1 MTAASNRAAMTSD
14 FRAGVRLDVWLWAA
28 RFFKTRALAKQAIE
42 AGKVEVNDATG
53 KPARAVHAGD
63 RLKVARGEER
73 FEIDLL
79 TLSSKRGAASVA
91 QQLYCETESG
101 RVAREAAAEQ
111 RRLSGAGYSRP
122 STKPD
127 KRARR
132 LIRALGD
139 IDAL

>member
-1 MTAASNRAAMTSD
+1 MTKTSLPATTD
-14 FRAGVRLDVWLWAA
+14 ATVRLDVWLWAA

-42 AGKVEVNDATG
+42 GGKIEVNDVGG
-53 KPARAVHAGD
+53 KPARPVHVGD

-73 FEIDLL
+73 FEIDIVALG
-79 TLSSKRGAASVA
+79 SKRGAASVA
-91 QQLYCETESG
+91 QQLYRETEAG
-101 RVAREAAAEQ
+101 RAAREAAAEQ